1 MHTLAT
7 DGENT
12 IEEMAEAAK
21 TVGRDRCHQR
31 QFRWQF
37 PDSQKGE
44 VRYLRRPK
52 NGYCRRVFGA
62 GRISNLDLMKYGIT
76 QAKRAGV
83 VPENVLNSL
92 PLVDLK
98 RRLGIGMNQM
108 GRRSK

>member
-21 TVGRDRCHQR
+21 TVRRDRCHQR

-37 PDSQKGE
+37 PDSQRGG
-44 VRYLRRPK
+44 VRYLRRRTD
-52 NGYCRRVFGA
+52 GYCRRVFGA
-62 GRISNLDLMKYGIT
+62 GRISDLDLMKYGIT
-76 QAKRAGV
+76 QAKWAGV